1 MIVKSFQFNKSLS
14 VKELITA
21 QIVNKANEFQANIE
35 IEYSAKKVNLKS
47 IIQVMNLSIQEGD
60 IVKIFISGKEKE
72 KANHEI
78 SGFIQEH
85 LGDELLER

>member
-1 MIVKSFQFNKSLS
+1 MIVKSFQFNKALS

-72 KANHEI
+72 KANQEI

>member
-72 KANHEI
+72 KANQEI

-85 LGDELLER
+85 LGDELLGR